1 MLFFEKLTL
10 KFSGDWTGTSPV
22 FTSYCERLSRMPEGI
37 INTRLSNLTQIVVR
51 PTSSI
56 LKYVDVNRDPV
67 AVASEL
73 KVDFVVSRS
82 LQQASKQVRVTVQMV
97 SPNEQRPVWADH
109 FEEAFTHV
117 FSVEDSI
124 SGRVATALVLKLS
137 AAQRESLVRR
147 DTESRE
153 AYELY
158 FRGR

>member
-22 FTSYCERLSRMPEGI
+22 FTCERLSRMPEGI

-73 KVDFVVSRS
+73 KVDFVVSGS
-82 LQQASKQVRVTVQMV
+82 LQQAGKQVRVTLQMV
-97 SPNEQRPVWADH
+97 SPNEQRV
-109 FEEAFTHV
+109 V
-117 FSVEDSI
+117 
-124 SGRVATALVLKLS
+124 
-137 AAQRESLVRR
+137 
-147 DTESRE
+147 
-153 AYELY
+153 
-158 FRGR
+158 

>member
-10 KFSGDWTGTSPV
+10 KFSGDWIGTSPV

-73 KVDFVVSRS
+73 KVDFVVSGS
-82 LQQASKQVRVTVQMV
+82 LQQAGKQVRVTLQMV
-97 SPNEQRPVWADH
+97 SPNEQRV
-109 FEEAFTHV
+109 V
-117 FSVEDSI
+117 
-124 SGRVATALVLKLS
+124 
-137 AAQRESLVRR
+137 
-147 DTESRE
+147 
-153 AYELY
+153 
-158 FRGR
+158 